1 MTGNEFGFW
10 ESLKDFYSQPYLLEK
25 LFMTFVVIIFL
36 VGFVGGKV
44 HSNSKSSAPKT
55 PETQSYINKF
65 QTIGINATQEK
76 NIREALN
83 KCGITQVESI
93 KRMDYSQIGFDIK
106 AKNVDETIFLY
117 VKENNKNRVEQIC
130 FSAEDLYMNG
140 KVLRKLADYTLST
153 DQRLKIQISSE
164 DYVRKSLKS
173 PSTAHFPNYDE
184 WNIYK
189 KHGVIFAESYVDSQ
203 NSFGAVIRS
212 HFKLTIKNNRVAK
225 YTMDGQDLLN

>member
-1 MTGNEFGFW
+1 ME
-10 ESLKDFYSQPYLLEK
+10 EKSLKGTGIFIGIIIL
-25 LFMTFVVIIFL
+25 IFL
-36 VGFVGGKV
+36 VGLVGSKGN
-44 HSNSKSSAPKT
+44 SNSKSSAPKA

-65 QTIGINATQEK
+65 KTIGLTAAQEK

-83 KCGITQVESI
+83 KVGIVQIESI
-93 KRMDYSQIGFDIK
+93 QRMPYSQIGFDVK
-106 AKNVDETIFLY
+106 AKGVDETIFLY
-117 VKENNKNRVEQIC
+117 LKENNKNRVEQIC

-164 DYVRKSLKS
+164 DYVRKSLKA

-189 KHGVIFAESYVDSQ
+189 KHGVIFAESYVDAQ

-212 HFKLTIKNNRVAK
+212 RFKLTIKNNRVVE
-225 YTMDGQDLLN
+225 YTMDGKDLLS